1 MTRTSKLLTAAA
13 SLAIIAGLAACG
25 AEKSKDSASSADAS
39 DVIAK
44 YKANPK
50 FASHIVG
57 DKISGYVFASPE
69 TQAMQDDDFEN
80 PGMLA
85 VQDGESEWAK
95 VEGAAGKS
103 CASCHGDAEKSMKG
117 VSVSYPKYEP
127 KLGKLASIEHRI
139 NLCRTE
145 YMKAPAL
152 KWDSKPL
159 LGLTSYV
166 ALQSRGMPF
175 SVKVD
180 GPAAPF
186 FAKGKEFYYTRR
198 GQMDIACAQ
207 CHEQNAGN
215 NIGVEN
221 LSQGRSNGYPAYRL
235 KWQSFGSLHR
245 RFEGCNQEVRAEPYP
260 RGSDEYT
267 DLELFVAWRS
277 NGLPSEAPGVRR

>member
-1 MTRTSKLLTAAA
+1 MTRTSKLLSAAA
-13 SLAIIAGLAACG
+13 ALAIAAGLAACG
-25 AEKSKDSASSADAS
+25 AEKKDSASSADAS

-50 FASHIVG
+50 FASHISG

-69 TQAMQDDDFEN
+69 TQAMQDDDFAN

-85 VQDGESEWAK
+85 VEDGQGEWAK

-117 VSVSYPKYEP
+117 VSVSYPKFEP
-127 KLGKLASIEHRI
+127 KIGKLASLEHRI
-139 NLCRTE
+139 NMCRTE

-159 LGLTSYV
+159 LGLTAYV
-166 ALQSRGMPF
+166 TLQSRGLPI
-175 SVKVD
+175 SVKID

-186 FAKGKEFYYTRR
+186 FAKGKEFYFTRR
-198 GQMDIACAQ
+198 GQMDIACTQ
-207 CHEQNAGN
+207 CHDQNAGN
-215 NIGVEN
+215 SIGVEN
-221 LSQGRSNGYPAYRL
+221 LSQGQSNGYPAYRL

-267 DLELFVAWRS
+267 DLELYVAWRG
-277 NGLPSEAPGVRR
+277 NGLPSEGPGVRR